1 MTSKLQRRCQ
11 SAGDG
16 SGAEAGTAAE
26 QGAGSSK
33 MDEDPGEPRP
43 EPDQEAGIPYD
54 SKNEA
59 EEEEEEEENMPS
71 FEFRFE
77 TAKLLIEL
85 DDKTDTAIQACHMQL
100 AFPSHSEPILARI
113 GSRLLSAFQI

>member
-1 MTSKLQRRCQ
+1 
-11 SAGDG
+11 
-16 SGAEAGTAAE
+16 
-26 QGAGSSK
+26 